1 MKKLLF
7 LMCALL
13 ATRVCSQEI
22 ILRHSLNGAQL
33 DTLATLTLRFNDE
46 QHGKGKISLQ
56 ATSIDGEAGALPHM
70 ALLDIVDS
78 MRVFGTL
85 PRLLPLHQLMRDTKQ
100 ALDAARFFPQIADAV
115 DDPNGRLQALPLALS
130 FPVLYINRSLLTK
143 SGVID
148 QTPPRSWLDLQQLA
162 GELQAGGSTC
172 PLTSSNFSWVH
183 LENLSSQHGQAILPR
198 PVGRGGPDTF
208 WVNSLIH
215 VKHLALLATWQQS
228 HYFIYSGPG
237 REGDARF
244 LDGECAMLT
253 GESSLFGEIRRRGIN
268 AAVAPLPYYDD
279 MSEVRPNDV
288 LPDGRSLW
296 ILAGFKRSD
305 YPVISRFISFLL
317 RPEVQREWV
326 SGTSF
331 LPMSPAASGS
341 LRNAGGIPDAQ
352 KELLLKRLAAPKKVG
367 ERLRSGST
375 RERLRAILG
384 EEVEF
389 VWNGQHPSK
398 QALDLAARR
407 GGVAPSPAPSP
418 APSAKPATTR

>member
-1 MKKLLF
+1 MKKSLF
-7 LMCALL
+7 LICALFAAS
-13 ATRVCSQEI
+13 ATSQEI
-22 ILRHSLNGAQL
+22 TLRHSLNGPQL

-46 QHGKGKISLQ
+46 QRGKGKITLQ
-56 ATSIDGEAGALPHM
+56 ATPMDGEAGALPHM

-100 ALDAARFFPQIADAV
+100 ALDSASFFPQIADAV
-115 DDPNGRLQALPLALS
+115 DDPAGRVQALPLALS
-130 FPVLYINRSLLTK
+130 FPVLYLNRNLLTK
-143 SGVID
+143 SGVTS

-162 GELQAGGSTC
+162 GELRAGGSTC

-183 LENLSSQHGQAILPR
+183 LENLSAQHGQAILPR
-198 PVGRGGPDTF
+198 QAGRSGTDTF

-253 GESSLFGEIRRRGIN
+253 GESSLFAEIRRRGIDV
-268 AAVAPLPYYDD
+268 AVAPLPYYDD
-279 MSEVRPNDV
+279 MTEARPNDV
-288 LPDGRSLW
+288 LPDGHSLW
-296 ILAGFKRSD
+296 IVAGFKRND
-305 YPVISRFISFLL
+305 YQVIGRYISFLL
-317 RPEVQREWV
+317 RPDVQREWV
-326 SGTSF
+326 SGTAF
-331 LPMSPAASGS
+331 LPMSAAAGAS

-352 KELLLKRLAAPKKVG
+352 KDLLLKRLAAPKKIG
-367 ERLRSGST
+367 DRLRSGST

-389 VWNGQHPSK
+389 VWSGQHPSK
-398 QALDLAARR
+398 QALDQAARR
-407 GGVAPSPAPSP
+407 GTTVAPT
-418 APSAKPATTR
+418 KPAKNR